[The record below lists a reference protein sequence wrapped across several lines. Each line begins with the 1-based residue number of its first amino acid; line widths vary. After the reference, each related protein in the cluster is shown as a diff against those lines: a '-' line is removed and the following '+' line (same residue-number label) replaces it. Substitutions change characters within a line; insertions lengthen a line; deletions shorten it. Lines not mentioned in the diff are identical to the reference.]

1 MTGPRVIV
9 ETRGGFREMRRLIRD
24 QMTWRYAL
32 GPAFEPVDLV
42 SVNNRQDEAYGYTP
56 AGELVRVI
64 AR

>member
-1 MTGPRVIV
+1 MSLLRLGLLLIV
-9 ETRGGFREMRRLIRD
+9 VGIVLWATVAP
-24 QMTWRYAL
+24 AL
-32 GPAFEPVDLV
+32 EPVDLV